1 MAERGFTPNNNRSV
15 IRQLS
20 SAFGRCNKGRN
31 RILLGTVILSIVTLT
46 MVFGISCGKVRAE
59 YVKSVREAGTAASAR
74 IENADMSQYAAVRT
88 LGYVEEAG
96 RSVTVGSA
104 EAAGEAACVIQWVDD
119 SAWEHLIR
127 PAYTDVHGSYPEGEQ
142 EIMLSERAL
151 EALGIGEPEE
161 GMEIDLNVSI
171 GLFHTAEEKFTL
183 SGWFTDYTEK
193 TGETAA
199 GYVSRKKM
207 DVDAESDIL
216 LRQSDY
222 LEWRETEEK
231 LYDDVQMNDSG
242 QRIRVSN
249 TSAYEAVRG
258 ITGGYETAVLGAL
271 VILSGMYFLIHNVMQ
286 ISMAGDV
293 RQLGL
298 LNTVGTTEKQMRK
311 IYYGQIFKILVPG
324 VLIGSGLSAVL
335 LLAVIPGILG
345 AQYLNGYGGANE
357 LQIFRP
363 GILGASVIFTV
374 ILVLAASAGVIRRTV
389 SISCVESVNYT
400 GLAKKQGSRKS
411 GRKVRKEQNSPA
423 EKSSGK
429 KRGGPGSRKRGG
441 AGKKRSAGMELL
453 YMAWRNLTRQKGK
466 FILTVFSLFLGV
478 EAFLGALVITSAV
491 DYTKVIEKRPDF
503 LIAGEFSEWGK
514 EEGYGS
520 EYKSRDAGVDPVLT
534 EGGSLELLYDNEY
547 DEFSPISS
555 EVRDSLL
562 NLDGVKQEDSYV
574 MEGAYVYSVMSG
586 KGVRPL
592 ESDGEYDWL
601 ENEYGGT
608 ADHSGE
614 SDDSNVSDRSDI
626 WMVEGVEPDVVQI
639 LSDEEINVLR
649 KYAEENHLPVDMES
663 LANGTGVMLLHDH
676 ALSKEQEKLAEESVG
691 EPVYFKAMMSR
702 TERIEWNKM
711 TPEERDAWENS
722 TEHEE
727 KCSENFTLCGYLD
740 NRAEGFPDIRQTW
753 HGSEGEWYFLISEA
767 GFEKLPTERKTL
779 YMELSVEEDKEPE
792 IKNAVARIVSEENQ
806 RRAQITETGIEEG
819 TGEAG
824 IFCISRSDLL
834 AEASDYIRGNR
845 VIFGSISVV
854 LLSAGLTN
862 YFNVMVTGVLS
873 RRREFAVMESIGM
886 TGRQKRLLIA
896 AEGAGYWLAAGVLV
910 LTVGN
915 VILWLIRLYVG

>member
-1 MAERGFTPNNNRSV
+1 
-15 IRQLS
+15 
-20 SAFGRCNKGRN
+20 
-31 RILLGTVILSIVTLT
+31 
-46 MVFGISCGKVRAE
+46 
-59 YVKSVREAGTAASAR
+59 
-74 IENADMSQYAAVRT
+74 
-88 LGYVEEAG
+88 
-96 RSVTVGSA
+96 
-104 EAAGEAACVIQWVDD
+104 
-119 SAWEHLIR
+119 
-127 PAYTDVHGSYPEGEQ
+127 
-142 EIMLSERAL
+142 
-151 EALGIGEPEE
+151 
-161 GMEIDLNVSI
+161 
-171 GLFHTAEEKFTL
+171 
-183 SGWFTDYTEK
+183 
-193 TGETAA
+193 
-199 GYVSRKKM
+199 
-207 DVDAESDIL
+207 
-216 LRQSDY
+216 
-222 LEWRETEEK
+222 
-231 LYDDVQMNDSG
+231 
-242 QRIRVSN
+242 
-249 TSAYEAVRG
+249 
-258 ITGGYETAVLGAL
+258 
-271 VILSGMYFLIHNVMQ
+271 
-286 ISMAGDV
+286 
-293 RQLGL
+293 
-298 LNTVGTTEKQMRK
+298 
-311 IYYGQIFKILVPG
+311 
-324 VLIGSGLSAVL
+324 
-335 LLAVIPGILG
+335 
-345 AQYLNGYGGANE
+345 
-357 LQIFRP
+357 
-363 GILGASVIFTV
+363 
-374 ILVLAASAGVIRRTV
+374 
-389 SISCVESVNYT
+389 
-400 GLAKKQGSRKS
+400 
-411 GRKVRKEQNSPA
+411 
-423 EKSSGK
+423 
-429 KRGGPGSRKRGG
+429 
-441 AGKKRSAGMELL
+441 
-453 YMAWRNLTRQKGK
+453 MAWRNLTRQKGK

-478 EAFLGALVITSAV
+478 EAFLGALVITSEV

-520 EYKSRDAGVDPVLT
+520 EYKSRDAAVDPMFT

-562 NLDGVKQEDSYV
+562 SLDGVKQEDSYV

-614 SDDSNVSDRSDI
+614 SDDSDHSDDADDSNISDT

-676 ALSKEQEKLAEESVG
+676 ALSKEQEKMAEESVG

-711 TPEERDAWENS
+711 TPEERDVWENS
-722 TEHEE
+722 AEHEE

-767 GFEKLPTERKTL
+767 GFEKLPAERKTL

-792 IKNAVARIVSEENQ
+792 VKNAVARIVSEENQ

-845 VIFGSISVV
+845 VIFGSISAV

-886 TGRQKRLLIA
+886 TRRQKRLLIA

-915 VILWLIRLYVG
+915 VILWLVRLYVG

>member
-1 MAERGFTPNNNRSV
+1 
-15 IRQLS
+15 
-20 SAFGRCNKGRN
+20 
-31 RILLGTVILSIVTLT
+31 
-46 MVFGISCGKVRAE
+46 
-59 YVKSVREAGTAASAR
+59 
-74 IENADMSQYAAVRT
+74 
-88 LGYVEEAG
+88 
-96 RSVTVGSA
+96 
-104 EAAGEAACVIQWVDD
+104 
-119 SAWEHLIR
+119 
-127 PAYTDVHGSYPEGEQ
+127 
-142 EIMLSERAL
+142 MLSERAL

-161 GMEIDLNVSI
+161 GMEIDLNVST

-183 SGWFTDYTEK
+183 SGWFMDYTEK
-193 TGETAA
+193 TGESAA

-207 DVDAESDIL
+207 EAWGFDVDAESDIL
-216 LRQSDY
+216 LRQSDH
-222 LEWRETEEK
+222 LDWRETEEK

-363 GILGASVIFTV
+363 GILVGSVIFTV

-400 GLAKKQGSRKS
+400 GLTKKQGSRKS

-423 EKSSGK
+423 EKSGGK
-429 KRGGPGSRKRGG
+429 KRGGPGSRKSSG
-441 AGKKRSAGMELL
+441 AGKKRSAGMEIL

-478 EAFLGALVITSAV
+478 EAFLGALVITSEM

-520 EYKSRDAGVDPVLT
+520 EYKSRDAGADPMLT

-562 NLDGVKQEDSYV
+562 SLDGVKQEDSYV

-614 SDDSNVSDRSDI
+614 SDDSDHSDDADDSNISDT

-649 KYAEENHLPVDMES
+649 KYAEENHLSVDMES

-676 ALSKEQEKLAEESVG
+676 ALSKEQEKMAEESVG

-711 TPEERDAWENS
+711 TPEERDVWENS
-722 TEHEE
+722 AEHEE

-767 GFEKLPTERKTL
+767 GFEKLPAERKTL

-806 RRAQITETGIEEG
+806 RRAQIRETGIEEG

-845 VIFGSISVV
+845 VIFGSISAV

-873 RRREFAVMESIGM
+873 RKREFAVMESIGM
-886 TGRQKRLLIA
+886 TRRQKRLLIA

-915 VILWLIRLYVG
+915 VILWLIRMYVG